1 MTILVEDIHY
11 NVLEQLLRESDTISE
26 DEVDTIIQVC
36 IHILSGAVTKSEIL
50 GNFER
55 PAKIAIHRGKFNK
68 IVDQYK
74 IIHNLINKIE
84 KN

>member
-1 MTILVEDIHY
+1 MTLLVEDIHY
-11 NVLEQLLRESDTISE
+11 NVLEQLLRESDIISE
-26 DEVDTIIQVC
+26 NEVDIIIQVC
-36 IHILSGAVTKSEIL
+36 IHILSGARMRAEIL

-55 PAKIAIHRGKFNK
+55 PAKSAIHKGQFNK